1 MYDITEE
8 EVMPYMES
16 TELFVAKM
24 ESLMTL

>member
-8 EVMPYMES
+8 DVMPYMES